1 MKINSYIRKSIS
13 RQFMALIC
21 FFILLFILG
30 GLVLVFLQDSVNN
43 EFVDNRKELVEKQA
57 TVREIETK
65 LNSAMFNI
73 RGYFA
78 YNNENLKES
87 ALSQQADIRK
97 LINELDKMVISEE
110 DIRFSTELSSFYHFY
125 FDEAMPEAI
134 AYFESG
140 DKDAVASIAN
150 NGATDRINTFQQL
163 QTSYLQSV
171 SKSLTDEV
179 SKLTSHIAM
188 LQVAFLVYI
197 MIVLAIVLLLGR
209 MMVRRIGKPLTDFA
223 LTANE
228 VAKGN
233 EAEITLVKNR
243 EDELATLSIAFEQM
257 YVSIQE
263 KEQDLLAQ
271 NEELQAQQDELQA
284 QQFELE
290 KVLETV
296 QLNEDALMRRNRFI
310 NGLSS
315 SLDKQEVLER
325 IIVNMCD
332 VVRADRG
339 IIIEVESSAFAA
351 YGISNEGA
359 EQFTRHL
366 YTGMFHRLELEK
378 SPFTIVRDL
387 HLSEKVYHLETG
399 RVHDLYVPILAAS
412 GDISAIMMLSRFAC
426 GFTELEMEEFIALA
440 KQIGISLDKI
450 HLFEQTEKDRILNR
464 DILNNVQEGIQ
475 LVSTKGDIIHANSK
489 FYEIM
494 SDKGELE
501 ILGGQKWQEWTGQLR
516 ENLEDTDA
524 LIAYIKQSMEDSQ
537 TDSFIYKLREDKIVK
552 VYSEHLY
559 RGDEKFGT
567 VFVYRDITME
577 YEVDKMKSEFVS
589 TVSHELRTPLAS
601 ILGFTE
607 LIINRDLKPERQ
619 KKYLNTIYGETK
631 RLTSLINDFL
641 DVQRMEAGKQ
651 TYEKKYIEL
660 LPILE
665 RVVENQEVN
674 ITKHQINIHNSQK
687 NTFILG
693 DRSKVEQAF
702 TNIINNAIK
711 YSPDGGNIDISI
723 YQEAGYLKVAVKDQ
737 GLGIPET
744 ALDKLFTK
752 FYRIDNSDRRKIG
765 GTGLGLAI
773 VKEIMLA
780 HEGDITI
787 NSVYGNGST
796 FIMSFPSVEW
806 NMETSTKDVSADEK
820 VRYKVMVVEDDYSL
834 AELIIQEL
842 QESDFH
848 VFYSKNGIEG
858 LKKMEEVQ
866 PDALVLDIMLEDN
879 KMDGWDIM
887 KAMKNSDNM
896 KNIPIVVSTALDEK
910 EKGIALGANDYLV
923 KPYPPSQL
931 SRSILQ
937 TLLKMS
943 KIGQVLIPEEQE

>member
-1 MKINSYIRKSIS
+1 
-13 RQFMALIC
+13 
-21 FFILLFILG
+21 
-30 GLVLVFLQDSVNN
+30 
-43 EFVDNRKELVEKQA
+43 
-57 TVREIETK
+57 
-65 LNSAMFNI
+65 
-73 RGYFA
+73 
-78 YNNENLKES
+78 
-87 ALSQQADIRK
+87 
-97 LINELDKMVISEE
+97 
-110 DIRFSTELSSFYHFY
+110 
-125 FDEAMPEAI
+125 
-134 AYFESG
+134 
-140 DKDAVASIAN
+140 
-150 NGATDRINTFQQL
+150 
-163 QTSYLQSV
+163 
-171 SKSLTDEV
+171 
-179 SKLTSHIAM
+179 
-188 LQVAFLVYI
+188 
-197 MIVLAIVLLLGR
+197 
-209 MMVRRIGKPLTDFA
+209 
-223 LTANE
+223 
-228 VAKGN
+228 
-233 EAEITLVKNR
+233 
-243 EDELATLSIAFEQM
+243 
-257 YVSIQE
+257 
-263 KEQDLLAQ
+263 
-271 NEELQAQQDELQA
+271 
-284 QQFELE
+284 
-290 KVLETV
+290 
-296 QLNEDALMRRNRFI
+296 
-310 NGLSS
+310 
-315 SLDKQEVLER
+315 
-325 IIVNMCD
+325 
-332 VVRADRG
+332 
-339 IIIEVESSAFAA
+339 
-351 YGISNEGA
+351 
-359 EQFTRHL
+359 
-366 YTGMFHRLELEK
+366 
-378 SPFTIVRDL
+378 
-387 HLSEKVYHLETG
+387 
-399 RVHDLYVPILAAS
+399 
-412 GDISAIMMLSRFAC
+412 
-426 GFTELEMEEFIALA
+426 
-440 KQIGISLDKI
+440 
-450 HLFEQTEKDRILNR
+450 
-464 DILNNVQEGIQ
+464 
-475 LVSTKGDIIHANSK
+475 
-489 FYEIM
+489 
-494 SDKGELE
+494 
-501 ILGGQKWQEWTGQLR
+501 
-516 ENLEDTDA
+516 
-524 LIAYIKQSMEDSQ
+524 
-537 TDSFIYKLREDKIVK
+537 
-552 VYSEHLY
+552 
-559 RGDEKFGT
+559 
-567 VFVYRDITME
+567 ME

-887 KAMKNSDNM
+887 KAMKNSENM

-937 TLLKMS
+937 TLLKMG